1 MESEQNNLTQR
12 KFRPEIE
19 GLRAVAALLVAIYH
33 IWVGQVSGG
42 VDVFFVVSGFLITTS
57 LFNRLEKN
65 GSIDFFSFILRLMK
79 RLFPMAFLVLLV
91 TSLAS
96 ILWLPQ
102 VRWSQTIQEVF
113 ASAFYYQNWQLAIN
127 SVDYLAQ
134 NNEASPFQ
142 HFWAMSI
149 QGQFYLL
156 WPLVLFIAYL
166 AAKYIFKVST
176 RVTLTGVLTGLFAVS
191 FSYSIYRT
199 AVDQPWAYFDT
210 LARVWEFSLG
220 GLLAIMISKIILN
233 KLLSAFLGWAGLL
246 AIVVTGAALEV
257 STEFPG
263 YAALWPVVGGI
274 LIIAAGN
281 QGGALGVHRLLS
293 WGPLTKFGSISY
305 AFYLWHWPLL
315 IFYYILTDTRQVS
328 FFDGLLLM
336 IGAALISY
344 VSTVLIEK
352 PIRTMKLPAKHW
364 FSWATVVICMLP
376 TLIVASWWA
385 YDVNQSN
392 EQLANAVEDE
402 NYPGALA
409 LAPEN
414 ENMEYNQDLEVLPNP
429 VQAREDLPKV
439 YDDDCHQSQQN
450 AEVIQCDYGQTGDS
464 EYTVALVGGS
474 HSAHWLPALEQVAE
488 NESIKIESYTKSSCR
503 FNADGGEYDSC
514 ETWNQDLVE
523 ELVEEK
529 PDVVFT
535 TANTSDIEQSNDIP
549 KGFVAQWERLE
560 EAEVEVLALRDNPWF
575 SKDIPSCVEENKN
588 NLDEC
593 GGTKEELLGETVP
606 WDDRE
611 KEMPE
616 NVTFTD
622 FNDYICDDGQCD
634 PVEGNV
640 LIYRDAHHLTATYS
654 RTLGP
659 FVREKLMP
667 ILES

>member
-12 KFRPEIE
+12 RFRPEIE

-57 LFNRLEKN
+57 LVNRLEKN

-166 AAKYIFKVST
+166 AAKYIFKIST
-176 RVTLTGVLTGLFAVS
+176 RVALTGVLTGLFAVS

-233 KLLSAFLGWAGLL
+233 KLLSAFLGWAGLF
-246 AIVVTGAALEV
+246 AIIVTGAALEV

-274 LIIAAGN
+274 LIVATGN

-315 IFYYILTDTRQVS
+315 IFYYILTDTKQVP

-336 IGAALISY
+336 VGAALISY

-364 FSWATVVICMLP
+364 LSWGTVVICMLP

-385 YDVNQSN
+385 YDVDQSN
-392 EQLANAVEDE
+392 EELANAVEDE
-402 NYPGALA
+402 NYP
-409 LAPEN
+409 
-414 ENMEYNQDLEVLPNP
+414 
-429 VQAREDLPKV
+429 
-439 YDDDCHQSQQN
+439 
-450 AEVIQCDYGQTGDS
+450 
-464 EYTVALVGGS
+464 
-474 HSAHWLPALEQVAE
+474 
-488 NESIKIESYTKSSCR
+488 
-503 FNADGGEYDSC
+503 
-514 ETWNQDLVE
+514 
-523 ELVEEK
+523 EL
-529 PDVVFT
+529 
-535 TANTSDIEQSNDIP
+535 
-549 KGFVAQWERLE
+549 
-560 EAEVEVLALRDNPWF
+560 
-575 SKDIPSCVEENKN
+575 
-588 NLDEC
+588 
-593 GGTKEELLGETVP
+593 
-606 WDDRE
+606 
-611 KEMPE
+611 
-616 NVTFTD
+616 
-622 FNDYICDDGQCD
+622 
-634 PVEGNV
+634 
-640 LIYRDAHHLTATYS
+640 
-654 RTLGP
+654 
-659 FVREKLMP
+659 
-667 ILES
+667 